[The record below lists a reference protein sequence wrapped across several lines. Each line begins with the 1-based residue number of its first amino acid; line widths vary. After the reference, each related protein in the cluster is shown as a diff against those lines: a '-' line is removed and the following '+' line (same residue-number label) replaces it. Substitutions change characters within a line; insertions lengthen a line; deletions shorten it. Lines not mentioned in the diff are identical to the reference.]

1 MKETNKPQ
9 KDFRERRR
17 IFLRY
22 ASGALGCSS
31 FLLLYMLC
39 GTSDYRDSLKYED
52 DWTREKKEAKLISE
66 ENETKWTIL
75 SLIGMGIGSAGLCL
89 TEKKQ
94 KNRCAYRL

>member
-22 ASGALGCSS
+22 TSGALGCAS
-31 FLLLYMLC
+31 FALLYMLC

-52 DWTREKKEAKLISE
+52 EWVREKKEAELISE
-66 ENETKWTIL
+66 ETETKWTIL
-75 SLIGMGIGSAGLCL
+75 SLIGWGIGTAGICL

-94 KNRCAYRL
+94 KKR

>member
-1 MKETNKPQ
+1 MKETKKPQ
-9 KDFRERRR
+9 KDFRELRRT
-17 IFLRY
+17 FLRY

-31 FLLLYMLC
+31 FLLFYMLC

-52 DWTREKKEAKLISE
+52 EWVREKKEAKLISE

-75 SLIGMGIGSAGLCL
+75 SLIGWGIGTAGVCM

-94 KNRCAYRL
+94 RNR

>member
-22 ASGALGCSS
+22 ASGALGCAS
-31 FLLLYMLC
+31 FALLYMLG
-39 GTSDYRDSLKYED
+39 GTFDYRDSLKYED
-52 DWTREKKEAKLISE
+52 DWVREKEEAKLISE

-75 SLIGMGIGSAGLCL
+75 SIIGMGISSAGLCL

-94 KNRCAYRL
+94 KNR